1 MVALVEELAP
11 LKSLGFILWVPQM
24 SEWFYQIHDEI
35 FHSINEDFDLLGV
48 PLKKHKITKV
58 IRVHPLRT
66 VNVCTKILWQFIHEI

>member
-24 SEWFYQIHDEI
+24 SEWFDQVHDEI

-48 PLKKHKITKV
+48 FH
-58 IRVHPLRT
+58 
-66 VNVCTKILWQFIHEI
+66 